1 MTHYFIRRLRHIC
14 LLISAWLFWRE
25 TFITESM
32 YVLERQFFHQLSV
45 KKAEQRVNMQKTKLH
60 SPHHIIPCAIIIAIY
75 LVLKLRYDF
84 WLSGLWSDQKTINFH
99 PKDLHYINI
108 FCHLAILQKHSLP
121 PESIFER
128 RFFHQLFV
136 ENIYI
141 FAYPFNRPFFPNIA
155 NLFSSNQTECKR
167 PSRITKY

>member
-45 KKAEQRVNMQKTKLH
+45 KKAEQRVNMRKTILH
-60 SPHHIIPCAIIIAIY
+60 SRHHIIPCAIIIAIY

-108 FCHLAILQKHSLP
+108 FCHLAICTSETFITSGKYFWKAVLSSTFCGK
-121 PESIFER
+121 
-128 RFFHQLFV
+128 
-136 ENIYI
+136 NICTYI
-141 FAYPFNRPFFPNIA
+141 FA
-155 NLFSSNQTECKR
+155 
-167 PSRITKY
+167 

>member
-1 MTHYFIRRLRHIC
+1 MLTYQCLAFLTWNIHYGK
-14 LLISAWLFWRE
+14 
-25 TFITESM
+25 

-45 KKAEQRVNMQKTKLH
+45 KKAEQRVNMRKTILH
-60 SPHHIIPCAIIIAIY
+60 SRHHIIPCAIIIAIY

-108 FCHLAILQKHSLP
+108 FCHLSILQKHSLP

-128 RFFHQLFV
+128 QFFHQLFV

-141 FAYPFNRPFFPNIA
+141 FAYPFNKPFPPKIA

>member
-45 KKAEQRVNMQKTKLH
+45 KKAEQRVNMRKTKLH
-60 SPHHIIPCAIIIAIY
+60 SRHHIIPCAIIIAIY

-84 WLSGLWSDQKTINFH
+84 WLSGLWSDQKTINFY

-121 PESIFER
+121 PEVFLKGSSFINF
-128 RFFHQLFV
+128 LW
-136 ENIYI
+136 NIYI
-141 FAYPFNRPFFPNIA
+141 YSHTLLTD
-155 NLFSSNQTECKR
+155 LFSLTLPISLVLIRLSVKGQVE
-167 PSRITKY
+167 